1 MAGEGDAAAGPTGAG
16 RRIVGSCP
24 VQEEVVV
31 VATRRGV
38 DAVSPTR
45 TVILT
50 MEPLFAGLFG
60 FLLAGGPGPAR
71 DRRRPAM
78 IRP

>member
-16 RRIVGSCP
+16 RRIVGSRP

-38 DAVSPTR
+38 GAYRWELALVAVTAVWGSTF
-45 TVILT
+45 VLV
-50 MEPLFAGLFG
+50 
-60 FLLAGGPGPAR
+60 R
-71 DRRRPAM
+71 DRRRPVM